1 MSDGMNPKGEAASA
15 ETGAVGGKSFAPDT
29 NTTAS
34 PGVQSAG
41 RRFAMPLAL
50 AVAAASIGFFAGA
63 FASGSIIAFQDKATA
78 PLVAETR
85 AQATTIAALAE
96 RLKALEEA
104 PRADAVVQPAIDILA
119 RRIDEI
125 GRTQTAALTQT
136 RTRFERAEADM
147 GQKIDRL
154 GERLDRVEKQVSAA
168 TPVGT
173 IQPSTS
179 IAVRQAPV
187 GEAPVRGYVLREVFR
202 DGGALVEG
210 REGLIE
216 VVPGTDLPGVGRV
229 RGLERRDGR
238 WVVVTSS
245 GVIETHR

>member
-1 MSDGMNPKGEAASA
+1 MNPKGEAASA
-15 ETGAVGGKSFAPDT
+15 ETGAVGGKAFAPET
-29 NTTAS
+29 NSTAS
-34 PGVQSAG
+34 PSGQSAG
-41 RRFAMPLAL
+41 RRFALPLAL
-50 AVAAASIGFFAGA
+50 VVATAPFGFFAGVY
-63 FASGSIIAFQDKATA
+63 ASGSIVAFQDKATA

-85 AQATTIAALAE
+85 AQAATIMALAE

-104 PRADAVVQPAIDILA
+104 PSADVVVKPAIDILA

-136 RTRFERAEADM
+136 RNRFERAEADM
-147 GQKIDRL
+147 GQKIDKL
-154 GERLDRVEKQVSAA
+154 AERLDRVEKQVSAA

-173 IQPSTS
+173 IHPSTS

-187 GEAPVRGYVLREVFR
+187 GETPVRGYVLREVFR

-216 VVPGTDLPGVGRV
+216 VVPGADLPGVGRV